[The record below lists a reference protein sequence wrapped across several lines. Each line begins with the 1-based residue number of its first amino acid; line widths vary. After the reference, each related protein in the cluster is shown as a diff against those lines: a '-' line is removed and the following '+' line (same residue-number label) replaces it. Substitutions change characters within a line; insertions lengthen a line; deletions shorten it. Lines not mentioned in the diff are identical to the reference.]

1 MTRLSIRPRWALA
14 PALALALAA
23 CSSGASQSPG
33 APGAS
38 ATAGSSGGGEAEQI
52 EIFSW
57 WTTGG
62 EAAGLDKL
70 MTKFNTENPQYHVF
84 NQAVA
89 GGAGSNAQAVLKTRM
104 LGGDPP
110 DSFQVHM
117 GHELI
122 DTWVTTDY
130 MENLDDLYQSN
141 GWTSTFPKGVLDIVS
156 FDNHYWSVPVN
167 IHRANVLWYNK
178 KVFTDNNVQP
188 PTTWDEFKTVAD
200 TLKGKGITPLALG
213 DKDAFAS
220 GQLFETILIGTLGAD
235 GYNGL
240 WTGKTDWAGADV
252 TKALETFKTALGY
265 INGDHSSLTW
275 DQANDL
281 IISGKAA
288 MTVMG
293 DWIDGDYIAKKFTD
307 YGWAPVPGND
317 GIYDA
322 LSDTFGLPK
331 GAKHAEGVK
340 KFLTLLG
347 SAEGQDIFNP
357 LKGSIPARTD
367 AGNPPAGE
375 KQYDD
380 YLKSAQADWKTDTI
394 VPSVEH
400 GAAAKPAWVSAFTA
414 AVVDFVTNQ
423 DVAATQAALVQA
435 AKDAAPGQ

>member
-1 MTRLSIRPRWALA
+1 MVGPRSHRALILL
-14 PALALALAA
+14 PIVALVLAA
-23 CSSGASQSPG
+23 CGTAGQSQSPG
-33 APGAS
+33 A
-38 ATAGSSGGGEAEQI
+38 SGGTSGKQDV

-62 EAAGLDKL
+62 EATGLQKL
-70 MTKFNTENPQYHVF
+70 MDKFNADNPDLHVF

-89 GGAGSNAQAVLKTRM
+89 GGAGANAQAVLKTRM

-130 MENLDDLYQSN
+130 MVNLDDLYEAN
-141 GWTSTFPKGVLDIVS
+141 GWKDQFPQGVLDIVS
-156 FDNHYWSVPVN
+156 FDGHYWSVPVN

-178 KVFTDNNVQP
+178 KAFEANGLQP
-188 PTTWDEFKTVAD
+188 PTTWDEFKTAAD
-200 TLKGKGITPLALG
+200 KLKAAGITPLALG
-213 DKDAFAS
+213 DKEAFAS

-235 GYNGL
+235 GYSGL

-252 TKALETFKTALGY
+252 TQALETFKMALGY
-265 INGDHSSLTW
+265 INDDHASLTW

-331 GAKHAEGVK
+331 NSKHPEATK

-347 SAEGQDIFNP
+347 SAEAQDIFNP
-357 LKGSIPARTD
+357 LKGSIPANTT

-394 VPSVEH
+394 VPSLEH
-400 GAAAKPAWVSAFTA
+400 GAAAKPSWVSAFSQ
-414 AVVDFVTNQ
+414 AVVEFVTNQ

-435 AKDAAPGQ
+435 AKDASAQ

>member
-1 MTRLSIRPRWALA
+1 VIDPSSVRSRLALLGALA
-14 PALALALAA
+14 IALSA
-23 CSSGASQSPG
+23 CSSAASP
-33 APGAS
+33 AA
-38 ATAGSSGGGEAEQI
+38 SGGGRSGATKVEV
-52 EIFSW
+52 FSW

-62 EAAGLDKL
+62 EAAGLKL
-70 MTKFNTENPQYHVF
+70 LIDQFNKENPQWLVV

-89 GGAGSNAQAVLKTRM
+89 GGAGTNAKAVLKTRM

-130 MENLDDLYQSN
+130 MVNLDDLYAAN
-141 GWTSTFPKGVLDIVS
+141 GWKDKFPQGVLDIVS
-156 FDNHYWSVPVN
+156 SGGHFWSVPVN

-178 KVFTDNNVQP
+178 KLFTDNSLTP
-188 PTTWDEFKTVAD
+188 PETWDQFKTVAD
-200 TLKGKGITPLALG
+200 KLKAKGVIPLALG
-213 DKDAFAS
+213 DKEPFAS

-235 GYNGL
+235 KYKGL
-240 WTGKTDWAGADV
+240 WTGTTDWKGADV
-252 TKALETFKTALGY
+252 TQALNTFKTALSY
-265 INGDHSSLTW
+265 VNPDHGSLTW

-293 DWIDGDYIAKKFTD
+293 DWIDGDYTAKKFAG
-307 YGWAPVPGND
+307 YGWAPVPGNK

-322 LSDTFGLPK
+322 LSDSFGLPK
-331 GAKHAEGVK
+331 NAKHADAVK

-347 SAEGQDIFNP
+347 SSEGQDVFNP

-367 AGNPPAGE
+367 AGKPPAGA

-380 YLKSAQADWKTDTI
+380 YLKSAMAEWKTDTI
-394 VPSVEH
+394 VPSLEH
-400 GAAAKPAWVSAFTA
+400 GAAAKESWSSAFTQA
-414 AVVDFVTNQ
+414 IVTFVTNQ
-423 DVAATQAALVQA
+423 DVATAQAAL
-435 AKDAAPGQ
+435 AKACVDATVCK